1 MARLLLQASP
11 MADEAGLVGGMY
23 AARAKG
29 CRNFGWRMEDRTWWY
44 GSPVAI
50 IYLVLLVTLG
60 IISIRKGHDRWLIRR
75 PWIVG

>member
-1 MARLLLQASP
+1 
-11 MADEAGLVGGMY
+11 
-23 AARAKG
+23 
-29 CRNFGWRMEDRTWWY
+29 MEDRTWWY

>member
-1 MARLLLQASP
+1 MRPALSAVCTLPEHR
-11 MADEAGLVGGMY
+11 
-23 AARAKG
+23 G
-29 CRNFGWRMEDRTWWY
+29 CRNCDWRMEDRTSWY